1 MSVSESM
8 RRLQAQREALVEAAL
23 EHVPFDG
30 WTKQALLAGAE
41 DIDFAPGEVDRLLP
55 NGIGQA
61 ITTYVEL
68 TDRKMVEALDAKGL
82 DEMKIRE
89 RIATAVKTRLDLV
102 EDQKDTVR
110 AALAFLALPQN
121 AALGLKLTHGTVDKM
136 WVAAGDTSTDHNW
149 YTKRM
154 LLAGV
159 YGSTLAYWLD
169 DTSEGHTDSWA
180 FLDRRIGNVM
190 QIPKI
195 TAKLGKAG
203 KFAMAPFKLGAKF
216 ARCMPTPDRVRR
228 QFGG

>member
-1 MSVSESM
+1 MSVNESM
-8 RRLQAQREALVEAAL
+8 TRLQAQREALVEAAL

-41 DIDFAPGEVDRLLP
+41 DLDLSPGEVDRLLP
-55 NGIGQA
+55 DGIRQA
-61 ITTYVEL
+61 IVTYVEM
-68 TDRKMVEALDAKGL
+68 TDRKMIAALDEKGL
-82 DEMKIRE
+82 ENLKIRD
-89 RIATAVKTRLDLV
+89 RIATAVKTRLELV
-102 EDQKDTVR
+102 EGQKDTVR
-110 AALAFLALPQN
+110 AALAFMTLPQN
-121 AALGLKLTHGTVDKM
+121 AALGLKLTHGTVDAM

-169 DTSEGHTDSWA
+169 DTSEGHADSWA

-195 TAKLGKAG
+195 TAKIGKAG
-203 KFAMAPFKLGAKF
+203 KFAAAPFKMGAKI
-216 ARCMPTPDRVRR
+216 ARCMPTPGRMRR

>member
-1 MSVSESM
+1 MSVTESM
-8 RRLQAQREALVEAAL
+8 TRLQAQREALVEAAL

-30 WTKQALLAGAE
+30 WTRQSLAAGAE
-41 DIDFAPGEVDRLLP
+41 DLDLAPGEIDRLLP
-55 NGIGQA
+55 GGIRQA
-61 ITTYVEL
+61 IKTYVEL
-68 TDRKMVEALDAKGL
+68 TDRKMVAALDEMGL
-82 DEMKIRE
+82 ENMKIRE
-89 RIATAVKTRLDLV
+89 RIAAAVKTRLDLV
-102 EDQKDTVR
+102 EGQKDTVR
-110 AALAFLALPQN
+110 AALSYLSLPQN

-136 WVAAGDTSTDHNW
+136 WVAAGDTSTDYNW

-169 DTSEGHTDSWA
+169 DTSDGHADTWA

-195 TAKLGKAG
+195 TARIGKAG
-203 KFAMAPFKLGAKF
+203 KFAAAPFKMGAKI
-216 ARCMPTPDRVRR
+216 ARCMPTPGRMRR

>member
-1 MSVSESM
+1 MSVTESM
-8 RRLQAQREALVEAAL
+8 TRLQAQREALVEAAL

-30 WTKQALLAGAE
+30 WTKQALHAGAE
-41 DIDFAPGEVDRLLP
+41 DIDLAPGEVDRLLP
-55 NGIGQA
+55 NGIRQA
-61 ITTYVEL
+61 IVTYVEM
-68 TDRKMVEALDAKGL
+68 TDRKMIAALDEKGL
-82 DEMKIRE
+82 ENLKIRD
-89 RIATAVKTRLDLV
+89 RIATAVKTRLELV
-102 EDQKDTVR
+102 EGQKDTVR
-110 AALAFLALPQN
+110 AALAFMTLPQN
-121 AALGLKLTHGTVDKM
+121 AALGLKLTHGTVDAM

-169 DTSEGHTDSWA
+169 DTSEGHADSWA

-195 TAKLGKAG
+195 TAKIGKAG
-203 KFAMAPFKLGAKF
+203 KFAAAPFKMGAKI
-216 ARCMPTPDRVRR
+216 ARCMPTPGRMRR

>member
-1 MSVSESM
+1 MSVAQSM
-8 RRLQAQREALVEAAL
+8 SRLQAQREALVEAAL

-41 DIDFAPGEVDRLLP
+41 DLDVAPGEVDRLLP
-55 NGIGQA
+55 DGIRQA
-61 ITTYVEL
+61 IKTYVEL
-68 TDRKMVEALDAKGL
+68 IDRKMLVALDEKGM
-82 DEMKIRE
+82 DTMKIRE
-89 RIATAVKTRLDLV
+89 RIATAVKTRLELV

-110 AALAFLALPQN
+110 AALAYLALPQH

-169 DTSEGHTDSWA
+169 DKSEGHADSWA

-190 QIPKI
+190 QIPKL
-195 TAKLGKAG
+195 TAKLGNVG
-203 KFAMAPFKLGAKF
+203 KFATAPFKLGSKL
-216 ARCMPTPDRVRR
+216 ARCMPTPGRVRR

>member
-1 MSVSESM
+1 MSVTESM
-8 RRLQAQREALVEAAL
+8 TRLQAQREALVEAAL

-30 WTKQALLAGAE
+30 WTKQALQAGA
-41 DIDFAPGEVDRLLP
+41 DDLDLAPGEVDRLLP
-55 NGIGQA
+55 NGIRQA

-68 TDRKMVEALDAKGL
+68 TDREMVAAL
-82 DEMKIRE
+82 DEMGLENLKIRE
-89 RIATAVKTRLDLV
+89 RIAAAVKTRLDLV
-102 EDQKDTVR
+102 EAQKDTVR
-110 AALAFLALPQN
+110 AALAYMTLPQN

-169 DTSEGHTDSWA
+169 DTSEGHADSWA
-180 FLDRRIGNVM
+180 FLDRRIGNVL

-203 KFAMAPFKLGAKF
+203 QVAAAPFKMGAKI
-216 ARCMPTPDRVRR
+216 ARCMPTPGRMRR

>member
-1 MSVSESM
+1 MSVTESM
-8 RRLQAQREALVEAAL
+8 SRLQAQREALVEAAL
-23 EHVPFDG
+23 DHVPFDG
-30 WTKQALLAGAE
+30 WSKQSLHAGAE
-41 DIDFAPGEVDRLLP
+41 DLDLAPGEVDRLFP
-55 NGIGQA
+55 NGIRQA
-61 ITTYVEL
+61 IITYVEM

-82 DEMKIRE
+82 DDMKIRE

-110 AALAFLALPQN
+110 AALAFMALPQN

-136 WVAAGDTSTDHNW
+136 WIAAGDTSTDHNW

-169 DTSEGHTDSWA
+169 DTSDGHADSWA
-180 FLDRRIGNVM
+180 FLDRRISNVL

-195 TAKLGKAG
+195 TAKFGKIG
-203 KFAMAPFKLGAKF
+203 KVATAPFKLGAKV
-216 ARCMPTPDRVRR
+216 ARCVPTPDRMRR

>member
-1 MSVSESM
+1 MSVTESM
-8 RRLQAQREALVEAAL
+8 TRLQAQREALVEATL

-30 WTKQALLAGAE
+30 WTKQALQAGAE
-41 DIDFAPGEVDRLLP
+41 DLDLASGEVDRLLP
-55 NGIGQA
+55 GGIRQA
-61 ITTYVEL
+61 IKTYVEL
-68 TDRKMVEALDAKGL
+68 TDRKMVAAL
-82 DEMKIRE
+82 DEMGLENLKIRE
-89 RIATAVKTRLDLV
+89 RIAAAVKTRLDLV
-102 EDQKDTVR
+102 EGQKDTVR

-169 DTSEGHTDSWA
+169 DTSDGHADSWA

-195 TAKLGKAG
+195 TAKIGKAG
-203 KFAMAPFKLGAKF
+203 KFAAAPFKMGAKI
-216 ARCMPTPDRVRR
+216 ARCMPTPGRMRR

>member
-1 MSVSESM
+1 MSVTESM
-8 RRLQAQREALVEAAL
+8 TRLQAQREALVEAAL

-30 WTKQALLAGAE
+30 WTKQALKAGAE
-41 DIDFAPGEVDRLLP
+41 DLDLAPGEVDRLLP
-55 NGIGQA
+55 NGIRQA
-61 ITTYVEL
+61 ISTYVEL
-68 TDRKMVEALDAKGL
+68 TDRKMMTALDEKGL
-82 DEMKIRE
+82 ENLKIRD

-136 WVAAGDTSTDHNW
+136 WIAAGDTSTDHNW

-169 DTSEGHTDSWA
+169 DTSEGHVDSWA

-195 TAKLGKAG
+195 TAKIGKAG
-203 KFAMAPFKLGAKF
+203 KIAAAPFKMGAKV
-216 ARCMPTPDRVRR
+216 ARCMPTPSRMRR

>member
-1 MSVSESM
+1 MSVTESM
-8 RRLQAQREALVEAAL
+8 TRLQAQREALVEAAL

-30 WTKQALLAGAE
+30 WTKQALKAGAE
-41 DIDFAPGEVDRLLP
+41 DLDLASGEVDRLLP
-55 NGIGQA
+55 GGIRQA
-61 ITTYVEL
+61 IKTYVEL
-68 TDRKMVEALDAKGL
+68 TDRKMVAAL
-82 DEMKIRE
+82 DEMGLENLKIRE
-89 RIATAVKTRLDLV
+89 RIAAAVKTRLDLV
-102 EDQKDTVR
+102 EGQKDTVR

-121 AALGLKLTHGTVDKM
+121 ATLGLKLTHGTVDKM

-169 DTSEGHTDSWA
+169 DTSEGHADSWA

-195 TAKLGKAG
+195 TAKIGKAG
-203 KFAMAPFKLGAKF
+203 KFAAAPFKMGAKI
-216 ARCMPTPDRVRR
+216 ARCMPTPGRMRR

>member
-1 MSVSESM
+1 MSVTESM
-8 RRLQAQREALVEAAL
+8 TRLQAQREALVEAAL

-30 WTKQALLAGAE
+30 WTKQALKAGAE
-41 DIDFAPGEVDRLLP
+41 DLDLAPGEVDRLLP
-55 NGIGQA
+55 GGIRQA
-61 ITTYVEL
+61 IKTYVEL
-68 TDRKMVEALDAKGL
+68 TDRKMVAAL
-82 DEMKIRE
+82 DEMGLENLKIRE
-89 RIATAVKTRLDLV
+89 RIAAAVKTRLDLV
-102 EDQKDTVR
+102 EGQKDTVR

-169 DTSEGHTDSWA
+169 DTSEGHADSWA

-195 TAKLGKAG
+195 TAKIGKAG
-203 KFAMAPFKLGAKF
+203 KFAAAPFKMGAKI
-216 ARCMPTPDRVRR
+216 ARCMPTPGRMRR

>member
-1 MSVSESM
+1 MSVTESM
-8 RRLQAQREALVEAAL
+8 TRLQAQREALVEAAL

-30 WTKQALLAGAE
+30 WTKQALHAGAE
-41 DIDFAPGEVDRLLP
+41 DLDLAPGEVDRLLP
-55 NGIGQA
+55 NGIRQA
-61 ITTYVEL
+61 IKTYVEL
-68 TDRKMVEALDAKGL
+68 TDRKMVAAL
-82 DEMKIRE
+82 DEMGLENLKIRE
-89 RIATAVKTRLDLV
+89 RIAAAVKARLDLV

-121 AALGLKLTHGTVDKM
+121 AALGLKLTHGTVDAM

-169 DTSEGHTDSWA
+169 DTSEGHADSWA

-195 TAKLGKAG
+195 TAKIGKAG
-203 KFAMAPFKLGAKF
+203 KFAAAPFKMGAKI
-216 ARCMPTPDRVRR
+216 ARCMPTPGRMRR

>member
-1 MSVSESM
+1 MSVTESM
-8 RRLQAQREALVEAAL
+8 TRLQAQREALVEAAL

-30 WTKQALLAGAE
+30 WTKQALQAGAE
-41 DIDFAPGEVDRLLP
+41 DLDLAPGEVDRLLP
-55 NGIGQA
+55 NGIRQA
-61 ITTYVEL
+61 IVTYVEL
-68 TDRKMVEALDAKGL
+68 TDRKMVAAL
-82 DEMKIRE
+82 DEMGLENLKIRD
-89 RIATAVKTRLDLV
+89 RIAAAVKTRLDLV

-110 AALAFLALPQN
+110 AALAYMTLPQN

-169 DTSEGHTDSWA
+169 DTSEGHADSWA

-195 TAKLGKAG
+195 TAKIGKAG
-203 KFAMAPFKLGAKF
+203 KFAAAPFKMGAKI
-216 ARCMPTPDRVRR
+216 ARCMPTPGRMRR

>member
-1 MSVSESM
+1 MSVTESM
-8 RRLQAQREALVEAAL
+8 TRLQAQREALVEAAL

-30 WTKQALLAGAE
+30 WTKQALHAGAE
-41 DIDFAPGEVDRLLP
+41 DLDLAPGEVDRLLP
-55 NGIGQA
+55 NGIRQA
-61 ITTYVEL
+61 IVTYVEM
-68 TDRKMVEALDAKGL
+68 TDRKMIAALDEKGL
-82 DEMKIRE
+82 ENLKIRD
-89 RIATAVKTRLDLV
+89 RIATAVKTRLELV
-102 EDQKDTVR
+102 EGQKDTVR
-110 AALAFLALPQN
+110 AALAFMTLPQN
-121 AALGLKLTHGTVDKM
+121 AALGLKLTHGTVDAM

-169 DTSEGHTDSWA
+169 DASEGHADSWA

-195 TAKLGKAG
+195 TAKIGKAG
-203 KFAMAPFKLGAKF
+203 KFAAAPFKMGAKI
-216 ARCMPTPDRVRR
+216 ARCMPTPGRMRR

>member
-1 MSVSESM
+1 MSVTESM
-8 RRLQAQREALVEAAL
+8 TRLQAQREALVEAAL

-30 WTKQALLAGAE
+30 WTKQALHAGAE
-41 DIDFAPGEVDRLLP
+41 DLDLAPGEVDRLLP
-55 NGIGQA
+55 NGIRQA
-61 ITTYVEL
+61 IVTYVEM
-68 TDRKMVEALDAKGL
+68 TDRKMIAALDEKGL
-82 DEMKIRE
+82 ENLKIRD
-89 RIATAVKTRLDLV
+89 RIATAVKTRLELV
-102 EDQKDTVR
+102 EGQKDTVR
-110 AALAFLALPQN
+110 AALAFMTLPQN
-121 AALGLKLTHGTVDKM
+121 AALGLKLTHGTVDAM

-169 DTSEGHTDSWA
+169 DTSEGHADSWA

-195 TAKLGKAG
+195 TAKIGKAG
-203 KFAMAPFKLGAKF
+203 KFAAAPFKMGAKI
-216 ARCMPTPDRVRR
+216 ARCMPTPGRMRR

>member
-1 MSVSESM
+1 MSVTESM
-8 RRLQAQREALVEAAL
+8 TRLQAQREALVEAAL

-30 WTKQALLAGAE
+30 WTKQALHAGAE
-41 DIDFAPGEVDRLLP
+41 DLDLAPGEVDRLLP
-55 NGIGQA
+55 NGIRQA
-61 ITTYVEL
+61 IVIYVEM
-68 TDRKMVEALDAKGL
+68 TDRKMIAALDEKGL
-82 DEMKIRE
+82 ENLKIRD
-89 RIATAVKTRLDLV
+89 RIATAVKTRLELV
-102 EDQKDTVR
+102 EGQKDTVR
-110 AALAFLALPQN
+110 AALAFMTLPQN
-121 AALGLKLTHGTVDKM
+121 AALGLKLTHGTVDAM

-169 DTSEGHTDSWA
+169 DTSEGHADSWA

-195 TAKLGKAG
+195 TAKIGKAG
-203 KFAMAPFKLGAKF
+203 KFAAAPFKMGAKI
-216 ARCMPTPDRVRR
+216 ARCMPTPGRMRR

>member
-1 MSVSESM
+1 MSVTESM
-8 RRLQAQREALVEAAL
+8 TRLQAQREALVEAAL

-30 WTKQALLAGAE
+30 WTKHALQAGA
-41 DIDFAPGEVDRLLP
+41 DDLDLASGEVGRLLP
-55 NGIGQA
+55 NGIRQA
-61 ITTYVEL
+61 ITTYVEV
-68 TDRKMVEALDAKGL
+68 TDRKMVAAL
-82 DEMKIRE
+82 DEMGLENLKIRE
-89 RIATAVKTRLDLV
+89 RIAAAVKTRLDLV

-110 AALAFLALPQN
+110 AALAYMTLPQN

-169 DTSEGHTDSWA
+169 DTSEGHADSWA
-180 FLDRRIGNVM
+180 FLDRRIGNVL

-195 TAKLGKAG
+195 TAKIGKAG
-203 KFAMAPFKLGAKF
+203 KFAAAPFKMGAKI
-216 ARCMPTPDRVRR
+216 ARCMPTPGRMRR

>member
-1 MSVSESM
+1 MSVTESM

-41 DIDFAPGEVDRLLP
+41 DLDLAPGEVDRLLP
-55 NGIGQA
+55 DGIRQA

-68 TDRKMVEALDAKGL
+68 IDRKMVEALDAKGL
-82 DEMKIRE
+82 EDMKIRD
-89 RIATAVKTRLDLV
+89 RIATAVKTRLELV

-110 AALAFLALPQN
+110 AALAFMSLPQN

-136 WVAAGDTSTDHNW
+136 WIAAGDTSTDHNW

-169 DTSEGHTDSWA
+169 DTSDGHAESWA
-180 FLDRRIGNVM
+180 FLHRRIGNVM

-203 KFAMAPFKLGAKF
+203 KVATAPFKIGAKI
-216 ARCMPTPDRVRR
+216 ARCVPTPGRMRR

>member
-1 MSVSESM
+1 MSVNESM
-8 RRLQAQREALVEAAL
+8 TRLQAQREALVEAAL

-30 WTKQALLAGAE
+30 WTKQALHAGAE
-41 DIDFAPGEVDRLLP
+41 DLDLAPGEVDRLLP
-55 NGIGQA
+55 NGIRQA
-61 ITTYVEL
+61 IVTYVEM
-68 TDRKMVEALDAKGL
+68 TDRKMIAALDEKGL
-82 DEMKIRE
+82 ENLKIRD
-89 RIATAVKTRLDLV
+89 RIATAVKTRLELV
-102 EDQKDTVR
+102 EGQKDTVR
-110 AALAFLALPQN
+110 AALAFITLPQN
-121 AALGLKLTHGTVDKM
+121 AALGLKLTHGTVDAM

-169 DTSEGHTDSWA
+169 DTSEGHADSWA

-195 TAKLGKAG
+195 TAKIGKAG
-203 KFAMAPFKLGAKF
+203 KFAAAPFKMGAKI
-216 ARCMPTPDRVRR
+216 ARCMPTPGRMRR

>member
-1 MSVSESM
+1 
-8 RRLQAQREALVEAAL
+8 VEAAL

-30 WTKQALLAGAE
+30 WTKQALHAGAE
-41 DIDFAPGEVDRLLP
+41 DLDLAPGEVDRLLP
-55 NGIGQA
+55 NGIRQA
-61 ITTYVEL
+61 IVTYVEM
-68 TDRKMVEALDAKGL
+68 TDRKMIAALDEKGL
-82 DEMKIRE
+82 ENLKIRD
-89 RIATAVKTRLDLV
+89 RIATAVKTRLELV
-102 EDQKDTVR
+102 EGQKDTVR
-110 AALAFLALPQN
+110 AALAFMTLPQN
-121 AALGLKLTHGTVDKM
+121 AALGLKLTHGTVDAM

-169 DTSEGHTDSWA
+169 DTSEGHADSWA

-195 TAKLGKAG
+195 TAKIGKAG
-203 KFAMAPFKLGAKF
+203 KFAAAPFKMGAKI
-216 ARCMPTPDRVRR
+216 ARCMPTPGRMRR

>member
-1 MSVSESM
+1 MSVTESM
-8 RRLQAQREALVEAAL
+8 TRLQAQREALVEAAL

-30 WTKQALLAGAE
+30 WTKQALHAGAE
-41 DIDFAPGEVDRLLP
+41 DLDLAPGEVDRLLP
-55 NGIGQA
+55 NGIRQA
-61 ITTYVEL
+61 IVTYVEM
-68 TDRKMVEALDAKGL
+68 TDRKMIAALDEKGL
-82 DEMKIRE
+82 ENLKIRD
-89 RIATAVKTRLDLV
+89 RIATAVKTRLELV
-102 EDQKDTVR
+102 EGQKDTVR
-110 AALAFLALPQN
+110 AALAFMTLPQN
-121 AALGLKLTHGTVDKM
+121 AALGLKLTHGTVDAM

-169 DTSEGHTDSWA
+169 DTSEGHADSWA

-195 TAKLGKAG
+195 TGKIGKAG
-203 KFAMAPFKLGAKF
+203 KFAAAPFKMGAKI
-216 ARCMPTPDRVRR
+216 ARCMPTPGRMRR

>member
-1 MSVSESM
+1 MSVTESM
-8 RRLQAQREALVEAAL
+8 TRLQAQREALVEAAL

-41 DIDFAPGEVDRLLP
+41 DLDLAPGEVDRLLP
-55 NGIGQA
+55 NGIRQA
-61 ITTYVEL
+61 IVTYVEM
-68 TDRKMVEALDAKGL
+68 TDRKMIAALDEKGL
-82 DEMKIRE
+82 ENLKIRD
-89 RIATAVKTRLDLV
+89 RIATAVKTRLELV
-102 EDQKDTVR
+102 EGQKDTVR
-110 AALAFLALPQN
+110 AALAFMTLPQN
-121 AALGLKLTHGTVDKM
+121 AALGLKLTHGTVDAM

-169 DTSEGHTDSWA
+169 DTSEGHADSWA

-195 TAKLGKAG
+195 TAKIGKAG
-203 KFAMAPFKLGAKF
+203 KFAAAPFKMGAKI
-216 ARCMPTPDRVRR
+216 ARCMPTPGRMRR

>member
-1 MSVSESM
+1 MSVTESM
-8 RRLQAQREALVEAAL
+8 TRLQAQREALVEAAL

-30 WTKQALLAGAE
+30 WTKQALHAGAE
-41 DIDFAPGEVDRLLP
+41 DLDLAPGEVDRLLP
-55 NGIGQA
+55 NGIRQA
-61 ITTYVEL
+61 IVTYVEM
-68 TDRKMVEALDAKGL
+68 TDRKMIAALDEKGL
-82 DEMKIRE
+82 ENLKIRD

-110 AALAFLALPQN
+110 AALAFMTLPQN
-121 AALGLKLTHGTVDKM
+121 AALGLKLTHGTVDAM

-169 DTSEGHTDSWA
+169 DTSEGHADSWA

-195 TAKLGKAG
+195 TAKIGKAG
-203 KFAMAPFKLGAKF
+203 KFAAAPFKMGAKI
-216 ARCMPTPDRVRR
+216 ARCMPTPGRMRR
-228 QFGG
+228 QFGS

>member
-1 MSVSESM
+1 MSVTESM
-8 RRLQAQREALVEAAL
+8 TRLQAQREALVEAAL

-30 WTKQALLAGAE
+30 WTKQALHAGAE
-41 DIDFAPGEVDRLLP
+41 DLDLAPGEVDRLLP
-55 NGIGQA
+55 NGIRQA
-61 ITTYVEL
+61 IKTYVEL
-68 TDRKMVEALDAKGL
+68 TDRKMVAAL
-82 DEMKIRE
+82 DEMGLENLKIRE
-89 RIATAVKTRLDLV
+89 RIAAAVKARLDLV

-121 AALGLKLTHGTVDKM
+121 AALGLKLTHGTVDAM

-169 DTSEGHTDSWA
+169 DTSEGHADSWA

-195 TAKLGKAG
+195 TAKIGKVG
-203 KFAMAPFKLGAKF
+203 KFAVAPFKMGAKI
-216 ARCMPTPDRVRR
+216 ARCMPTPGRMRR

>member
-1 MSVSESM
+1 MSVTESM
-8 RRLQAQREALVEAAL
+8 TRLQAQREALVEAAL

-41 DIDFAPGEVDRLLP
+41 DLDLAPGEVDRLLP
-55 NGIGQA
+55 DGIRQA
-61 ITTYVEL
+61 IKTYVEL
-68 TDRKMVEALDAKGL
+68 TDRKMVAAL
-82 DEMKIRE
+82 DEMGLENLKIRE
-89 RIATAVKTRLDLV
+89 RIAAAVKTRLDLV
-102 EDQKDTVR
+102 EGQKDTVR

-121 AALGLKLTHGTVDKM
+121 ATLGLKLTHGTVDKM

-169 DTSEGHTDSWA
+169 DTSEGHADSWA

-195 TAKLGKAG
+195 TAKIGKAG
-203 KFAMAPFKLGAKF
+203 KFAAAPFKMGAKI
-216 ARCMPTPDRVRR
+216 ARCMPTPGRMRR